1 VKEMAVNRAAL
12 VETINRRRNK
22 DTSGSPNKAA
32 NLRLASAE
40 ESGGRVR
47 RLVDLASSLMREAQV
62 LARDKAF
69 ADESASLQT
78 LDLAKGIDF
87 YDEVQRFET
96 ALIKLALEQAEGNQA
111 RAARLLGL
119 RATTLNSK
127 IKVYDIQ
134 Y

>member
-1 VKEMAVNRAAL
+1 MATNRAAL
-12 VETINRRRNK
+12 VDTINGRRHK
-22 DTSGSPNKAA
+22 ETSGAGKIAS
-32 NLRLASAE
+32 LRLAAADERGS
-40 ESGGRVR
+40 GRVR

-69 ADESASLQT
+69 VDESANLKSM
-78 LDLAKGIDF
+78 DLAKGIDF
-87 YDEVQRFET
+87 YSEVQRFET
-96 ALIKLALEQAEGNQA
+96 ALIKLALEQSDGNQA

-127 IKVYDIQ
+127 IKLYGIE

>member
-1 VKEMAVNRAAL
+1 MAVNRAAL

-22 DTSGSPNKAA
+22 EMAGSGRKAV
-32 NLRLASAE
+32 NLRLAPAE
-40 ESGGRVR
+40 EGGGGRVR

-127 IKVYDIQ
+127 IKIYNIE

>member
-1 VKEMAVNRAAL
+1 MVANRAAII
-12 VETINRRRNK
+12 ETINRSRENEK
-22 DTSGSPNKAA
+22 NEKTS
-32 NLRLASAE
+32 NLRLAPADDNAGS
-40 ESGGRVR
+40 RIR

-69 ADESASLQT
+69 VDESANLKS
-78 LDLAKGIDF
+78 LDLSSGIDF
-87 YDEVQRFET
+87 YSEVERFET
-96 ALIKLALEQAEGNQA
+96 ALIKLALEQSQGNQA

-127 IKVYDIQ
+127 IKLYGIE

>member
-1 VKEMAVNRAAL
+1 MAVNRAAL
-12 VETINRRRNK
+12 IETINRRRNK
-22 DTSGSPNKAA
+22 ETSVSARKSV
-32 NLRLASAE
+32 NLRLAPAE
-40 ESGGRVR
+40 EGGGRVR
-47 RLVDLASSLMREAQV
+47 RLVDLASNLMREAQV

-78 LDLAKGIDF
+78 LDLAKGINF

-96 ALIKLALEQAEGNQA
+96 TLIKLALEQAEGNQA

-127 IKVYDIQ
+127 IKVYNIE

>member
-1 VKEMAVNRAAL
+1 
-12 VETINRRRNK
+12 
-22 DTSGSPNKAA
+22 
-32 NLRLASAE
+32 
-40 ESGGRVR
+40 
-47 RLVDLASSLMREAQV
+47 MREAQV

-69 ADESASLQT
+69 ADESAKLQSV
-78 LDLAKGIDF
+78 DLAKGIDF
-87 YDEVQRFET
+87 YNEVQRFET

-127 IKVYDIQ
+127 IKLYTIE